1 MENLVAKQIEKEEV
15 ENLVFPSQPIK
26 LRTQEEQK
34 ALLKKLHNA
43 EKLGNLFHD
52 KIEIVFQDSEG
63 LKEVNTTIWAVG
75 EDHIVLKKGV
85 FIPIHRIVSIQI

>member
-15 ENLVFPSQPIK
+15 EHLVFPSKPIK
-26 LRTQEEQK
+26 LRTPEEQK
-34 ALLKKLHNA
+34 ALLKKLHDA

-85 FIPIHRIVSIQI
+85 FIPIHRIVSISI

>member
-1 MENLVAKQIEKEEV
+1 MENIVAKQIEKEEV

-26 LRTQEEQK
+26 LRTPEEQK

>member
-1 MENLVAKQIEKEEV
+1 MEHLAAKQIEKEEV
-15 ENLVFPSQPIK
+15 EHLIFPSDPIK
-26 LRTQEEQK
+26 LRTPEEQK
-34 ALLKKLHNA
+34 ALLKKLHDA

-52 KIEIVFQDSEG
+52 KIEIIFQDSEG